1 MNINQ
6 ARNQIRA
13 TLLLEIRGEIK
24 TDQSQPRV
32 YNISKDVMHSLQNL
46 VLCEININYQ
56 HNEFKRIFTMLLL
69 REKNL

>member
-6 ARNQIRA
+6 ARNQIRD

-46 VLCEININYQ
+46 VLNTMSSK
-56 HNEFKRIFTMLLL
+56 EFSQCYC
-69 REKNL
+69 